1 MPFNFDSQGH
11 AYIARR
17 TSSCGDVTIQRVIHH
32 HPISVESP
40 AQCPYRPLHAL
51 DPATRKTIAVAL
63 IVKGNHL
70 VTQGSVQ
77 VLRVPGVVHLYIR
90 VSPPTPDGEP
100 VESVIRL
107 RPPAIQHR
115 KVQAAVQ
122 DDFLTACSRRLK
134 GPPRIIQPD
143 IDPLD
148 KVSSYIDV
156 VVLHEHKF
164 VGKLG
169 VTHQS

>member
-1 MPFNFDSQGH
+1 MSPSLPCPFLVTICSCAPGLTTGRPSRGAAAVRACPHRSVPGYEVARPGLDYRGNGWDRGAASRGPESDVCHSKVVEGTRRSCGGVALQKMPFNFDSQGH

-70 VTQGSVQ
+70 VT
-77 VLRVPGVVHLYIR
+77 
-90 VSPPTPDGEP
+90 
-100 VESVIRL
+100 
-107 RPPAIQHR
+107 
-115 KVQAAVQ
+115 
-122 DDFLTACSRRLK
+122 
-134 GPPRIIQPD
+134 
-143 IDPLD
+143 
-148 KVSSYIDV
+148 
-156 VVLHEHKF
+156 
-164 VGKLG
+164 
-169 VTHQS
+169 